1 MMWFVYE
8 EHKSSDRSEDIKLI
22 HTCQSSNWTR
32 HDGYS
37 FGQQT
42 ITDNQGTYNFFFEV
56 DFIQAIP
63 YDYVWYHLMYIF
75 YIIIYNYVYAC
86 VTNTLYTYC
95 MHI

>member
-42 ITDNQGTYNFFFEV
+42 ITDNQGISV
-56 DFIQAIP
+56 VL
-63 YDYVWYHLMYIF
+63 VWQ
-75 YIIIYNYVYAC
+75 
-86 VTNTLYTYC
+86 
-95 MHI
+95 